1 MACSEVVPE
10 GPLHCS
16 SCLCERSTGQVCLLI
31 GLSYE
36 DQCAEPDI
44 PAQALKLDVQCNVAV
59 HSCLELGG
67 WAGQHCLQPPATAS
81 QAVSHTSPCCLQ
93 GLVIMGKRDGLR
105 GMFKG
110 NGTNCVRI
118 IPNSAVKFMTYEQ
131 LSR

>member
-1 MACSEVVPE
+1 MP
-10 GPLHCS
+10 H
-16 SCLCERSTGQVCLLI
+16 
-31 GLSYE
+31 
-36 DQCAEPDI
+36 I
-44 PAQALKLDVQCNVAV
+44 PAQCMALGLGVLCNAAV
-59 HSCLELGG
+59 PSHLEFGG
-67 WAGQHCLQPPATAS
+67 WAGQHCLHPPAAAS

>member
-1 MACSEVVPE
+1 MVRRLYALNMA
-10 GPLHCS
+10 
-16 SCLCERSTGQVCLLI
+16 
-31 GLSYE
+31 
-36 DQCAEPDI
+36 
-44 PAQALKLDVQCNVAV
+44 
-59 HSCLELGG
+59 
-67 WAGQHCLQPPATAS
+67 AGQASTACNHLPQQARLSATIR
-81 QAVSHTSPCCLQ
+81 CLQ

>member
-1 MACSEVVPE
+1 MALE
-10 GPLHCS
+10 
-16 SCLCERSTGQVCLLI
+16 
-31 GLSYE
+31 
-36 DQCAEPDI
+36 
-44 PAQALKLDVQCNVAV
+44 LDVLCNVAMP
-59 HSCLELGG
+59 SRLELGG
-67 WAGQHCLQPPATAS
+67 WAGQHCLQPPATTS
-81 QAVSHTSPCCLQ
+81 QAVSHTSPCCLYLQ